1 MRVLKFGNWARL
13 GVMLA
18 GFAAAGGGIW
28 LFAQEAATL
37 NTTTAA
43 RTPVFKSRVDLV
55 VLSFTVTD
63 NKGKYVNGLKPA
75 DFRIM
80 EDGIKEKLATF
91 SEGNRPAMLILDDG
105 SVKPLAPAEQ
115 AELAAKEANA
125 GTATLAAPNA
135 SGDAF
140 VGTNV
145 FVLFDTSN
153 FMYHGFVYAEDAI
166 ADFVRGLDKS
176 DSVAV
181 YTFSRNLSRA
191 ANLTSDRNDAIFGLR
206 KSVAGDD
213 TALYNG
219 LLLTLRDA
227 AKVPGRKVVIVFS
240 NGPDNA
246 SMVAPDD
253 VRAVAEDE
261 GIPIYVISTN
271 DVNKDPISSNVF
283 KRIATRTGG
292 KAYWAKTWQKQVE
305 AFEAIREDLGNSYT
319 VTYYPAANPN
329 EGFRKIDIQIV
340 SDTGKHYRVRSRPGY
355 RPRSF

>member
-1 MRVLKFGNWARL
+1 MRRTSLKTWIRFGL
-13 GVMLA
+13 LA
-18 GFAAAGGGIW
+18 GGMVAAGGGIW
-28 LFAQEAATL
+28 LFAQEAKV
-37 NTTTAA
+37 
-43 RTPVFKSRVDLV
+43 PVFKSRVDLV

-80 EDGIKEKLATF
+80 EDGIKEKLSTF
-91 SEGNRPAMLILDDG
+91 SEGSRPAMEVADDG
-105 SVKPLAPAEQ
+105 TLKPLQPRDGVEPEPA
-115 AELAAKEANA
+115 
-125 GTATLAAPNA
+125 ATPVTL

-166 ADFVRGLDKS
+166 IDFVRGLDRA

-181 YTFSRNLSRA
+181 YTFSRNMSRA
-191 ANLTSDRNDAIFGLR
+191 ASLTHDRNEAIFGLR

-227 AKVPGRKVVIVFS
+227 AKVPGRKVIIVFS

-271 DVNKDPISSNVF
+271 DVSKDPISSNVF
-283 KRIATRTGG
+283 RRLSTQTGG

-319 VTYYPAANPN
+319 VTYYPAPNQN

-340 SDTGKHYRVRSRPGY
+340 SDVGKHYRVRSRPGY
-355 RPRSF
+355 RPRSY